1 MLKLTIQL
9 FLKALVIGIVV
20 NLALLYATEPP
31 ASVDEDTTSQYKNQ
45 SLEQSSTD
53 PNSPGEFGD

>member
-20 NLALLYATEPP
+20 SLVLLYAAELPGS
-31 ASVDEDTTSQYKNQ
+31 AHEDTMSRFEYQ
-45 SLEQSSTD
+45 SLEQSSTGSTL
-53 PNSPGEFGD
+53 PVYFGN